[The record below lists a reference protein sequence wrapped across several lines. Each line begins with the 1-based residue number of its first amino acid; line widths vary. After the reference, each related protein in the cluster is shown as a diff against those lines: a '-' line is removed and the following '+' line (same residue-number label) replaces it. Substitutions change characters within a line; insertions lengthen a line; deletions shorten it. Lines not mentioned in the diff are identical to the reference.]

1 MMKFYSRLAL
11 LCGVTLMM
19 TACAAQNEQYFRVHP
34 KALQE
39 AIAACPAKAPKFV
52 SCDTLREIAI
62 KVNELVYELRM
73 NPQGFGKAIL
83 ALQEKVATEALDNQ
97 PTAKLLLLKDQT
109 ELSERLAVVGWLES
123 PVS

>member
-1 MMKFYSRLAL
+1 MKFYSRLAL
-11 LCGVTLMM
+11 LCCVALMT
-19 TACAAQNEQYFRVHP
+19 TACTAQDEQYFSVHP

-39 AIAACPAKAPKFV
+39 AIAACPAKAPKSV
-52 SCDTLREIAI
+52 SCDSLRELAI

-73 NPQGFGKAIL
+73 SPQGFGKTIL
-83 ALQEKVATEALDNQ
+83 SLQEKVAAEALDNQ
-97 PTAKLLLLKDQT
+97 PATKLLLSKDQT